1 MTKYSKLLVSLIK
14 TGVQTQAA
22 PAARVMSHVSGASSR
37 APEAWLHPAKGKG
50 GRPVRAG
57 PVTWA
62 TPRTAER
69 LAREKQHDDHP
80 SPSLDPHWPRGAH
93 KRLLKQHHKMATS
106 NDEPHMRELGIN

>member
-1 MTKYSKLLVSLIK
+1 MGPLLLRLAAHL
-14 TGVQTQAA
+14 QARERHVEGARPA
-22 PAARVMSHVSGASSR
+22 PRR
-37 APEAWLHPAKGKG
+37 APVAWLHPETQTG
-50 GRPVRAG
+50 GGPVRGG
-57 PVTWA
+57 PVRWA

-93 KRLLKQHHKMATS
+93 KRLLKQHNKMATS